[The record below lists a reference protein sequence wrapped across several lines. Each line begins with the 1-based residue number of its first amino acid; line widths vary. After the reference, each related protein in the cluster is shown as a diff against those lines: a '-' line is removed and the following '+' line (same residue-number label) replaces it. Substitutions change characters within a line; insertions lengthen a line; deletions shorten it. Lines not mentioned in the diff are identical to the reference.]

1 MTLAALGLALTLLL
15 LTPGPTNTLVLL
27 AAMEGGLKR
36 AMRLI
41 PVELAA
47 YFAVIVPLALVS
59 EALAQRIDGMR
70 PVVALLAGTWVFY
83 LAWTMWHQPL
93 AGSDR
98 RIVSARRLAVTTLLN
113 PKGLV
118 MGVVLIPS
126 TGVALPSFAML
137 AFCIIAVALIWA
149 LAGCCLPRRTGTT
162 GLGALIPRVAA
173 VWLAGLSLVIVAGG
187 LSA

>member
-1 MTLAALGLALTLLL
+1 
-15 LTPGPTNTLVLL
+15 
-27 AAMEGGLKR
+27 
-36 AMRLI
+36 
-41 PVELAA
+41 
-47 YFAVIVPLALVS
+47 
-59 EALAQRIDGMR
+59 
-70 PVVALLAGTWVFY
+70 
-83 LAWTMWHQPL
+83 MWHQPL

-98 RIVSARRLAVTTLLN
+98 RLVSAKRLAVTTLLN

-118 MGVVLIPS
+118 MGVVLIPA
-126 TGVALPSFAML
+126 GVALPSFAML